1 MVNLSRKGRVTM
13 SQRQPAQIRGAFFAN
28 IANWVKE
35 AYGEDVYLRAVAR
48 LDKEDQALLQKKIL
62 TSGWYP
68 VSFTERFANACRAE
82 VLVSVGEDERT
93 FNHRNIR
100 EAGGRIMQSLYKFV
114 LSWLDIQFAIGK
126 IPTLF
131 SRIYDQGKAEVV
143 SSSKGSCKVVFSGPP
158 EMAESLKSFGPGS
171 VDYIIEL
178 AGSKP
183 KKVEI
188 SKLEENENGFLIEVY
203 AEY

>member
-1 MVNLSRKGRVTM
+1 MDSPKRN
-13 SQRQPAQIRGAFFAN
+13 PAQIRGAFFIN
-28 IANWVKE
+28 IVTWVKE
-35 AYGEDVYLRAVAR
+35 AYGENVYLRAVAR
-48 LDKEDQALLQKKIL
+48 LSPQDQMLLQKKIM

-68 VSFTERFANACRAE
+68 VSFTERFANACRLE
-82 VLVSVGEDERT
+82 VMASVGEDEQT

-100 EAGGRIMQSLYKFV
+100 EAGGRIMQTLYKFV

-131 SRIYDQGKAEVV
+131 GRIYDQGKAEVISV
-143 SSSKGSCKVVFSGPP
+143 SKENCRIIFSGPP
-158 EMAESLKSFGPGS
+158 EMTNSIKVFGPGS

-183 KKVEI
+183 KNI
-188 SKLEENENGFLIEVY
+188 SIVRLEENEDGFIIEVTADY
-203 AEY
+203 

>member
-1 MVNLSRKGRVTM
+1 MLDLSRKGRAIM

-35 AYGEDVYLRAVAR
+35 AYGEEVYLRAVAR
-48 LDKEDQALLQKKIL
+48 LDQEDQALLQKKIL

-82 VLVSVGEDERT
+82 VLVSVGEDEKT

-131 SRIYDQGKAEVV
+131 SRIYDQGKAEVTT
-143 SSSKGSCKVVFSGPP
+143 STKGSCKVVFSGPP
-158 EMAESLKSFGPGS
+158 EMTESIKSFGPGS

-178 AGSKP
+178 AGAKP
-183 KKVEI
+183 KKVDI
-188 SKLEENENGFLIEVY
+188 STFEKNENGFLIEVS